1 MENNIFMLK
10 ENIKKLMENHK
21 PKVTQTQIGKI
32 TGATQPQ
39 ISKYF
44 SDTDNSFF
52 RVDQLIAI
60 ADYFEVSIDELAGRD
75 FNSSR
80 KRTSTMRD
88 IIAALFELEKVD
100 FDINERH
107 EPGLN
112 ANPLTGEPYNTTI
125 ITHDISFSLN
135 YLDSFLEEWKEARSI
150 ALKNEKP
157 IYKQMYESWK
167 KDKLNAAEN
176 ESLNRYSIGHTRT
189 FMDIPDEID
198 EIPFD

>member
-1 MENNIFMLK
+1 MKNTIFILK

-21 PKVTQTQIGKI
+21 PKVTQSQIGKI

-60 ADYFEVSIDELAGRD
+60 ADYFEVSIDELAGRN

-80 KRTSTMRD
+80 KHTSTMRD

-100 FDINERH
+100 FDINERQT
-107 EPGLN
+107 PGMD
-112 ANPLTGEPYNTTI
+112 ANPLTGEPYNTTF
-125 ITHDISFSLN
+125 ITHDISFR
-135 YLDSFLEEWKEARSI
+135 LDFLDDFLLKWNQARSI
-150 ALKNEKP
+150 AATSDEP
-157 IYKQMYESWK
+157 IFKQMYEAWK
-167 KDKLNAAEN
+167 KEQLNKAE
-176 ESLNRYSIGHTRT
+176 SKFLDGSYCPG
-189 FMDIPDEID
+189 DITDL
-198 EIPFD
+198 PFN